1 MTEPVLHRS
10 SGDGPGG
17 PDVEPSER
25 GSTQGPPPSESA
37 MTFGA
42 LAKNVL
48 WRKSID
54 CLGGEAGTRAVK

>member
-1 MTEPVLHRS
+1 
-10 SGDGPGG
+10 
-17 PDVEPSER
+17 
-25 GSTQGPPPSESA
+25 

-54 CLGGEAGTRAVK
+54 CLGGEAGSRPIVPVMQWGRKKGQRA